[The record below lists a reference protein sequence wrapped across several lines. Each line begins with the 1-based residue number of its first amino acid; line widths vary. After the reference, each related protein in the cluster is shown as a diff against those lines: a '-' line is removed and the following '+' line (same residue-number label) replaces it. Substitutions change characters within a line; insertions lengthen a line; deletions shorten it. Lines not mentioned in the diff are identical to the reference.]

1 MTPHENLKSPD
12 LDSIASDTFLIHS
25 GGKLRRAEAVESAI
39 VVVPV
44 RAVSSQHRPVFRP
57 PFDTPR
63 RARKTKMLL
72 LEFEACRSIP
82 S

>member
-1 MTPHENLKSPD
+1 MVNHVYRGNVQSQRECAAETVHENLKSPD

-44 RAVSSQHRPVFRP
+44 RAVSSQHRPVFT
-57 PFDTPR
+57 F
-63 RARKTKMLL
+63 
-72 LEFEACRSIP
+72 
-82 S
+82 

>member
-1 MTPHENLKSPD
+1 MTPHENLKSLD

-44 RAVSSQHRPVFRP
+44 LAVSSQHRLVLRP
-57 PFDTPR
+57 WACAP
-63 RARKTKMLL
+63 AR
-72 LEFEACRSIP
+72 EAWKGGM
-82 S
+82 